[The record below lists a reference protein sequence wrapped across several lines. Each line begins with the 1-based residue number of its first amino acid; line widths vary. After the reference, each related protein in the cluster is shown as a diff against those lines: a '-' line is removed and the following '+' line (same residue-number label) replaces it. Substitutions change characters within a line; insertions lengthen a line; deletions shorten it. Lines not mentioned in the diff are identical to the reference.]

1 MDERGE
7 VTAEYTQEEI
17 KEDPMKFLQ
26 MTSVRS
32 FDGAPPSLVA
42 QVTVPDWYDEDTCVT
57 AEEKKTRKR
66 KKAAKLKSAAEKE
79 AARFGL
85 HTDESVATD
94 SPIHAAVEKAVR
106 SVASTGVSRVYQRGQ
121 GAHAVY
127 SAWTKHRHCLNVGRE
142 HASNNVWF
150 SVSYQG
156 ISQRCF
162 DDGCAGYASDPF
174 PIPEALYPVLFR
186 PPCPTRLRVEAIRQ
200 WRRR

>member
-1 MDERGE
+1 MRLLCGQEEQEVSELVLSLRENPREPRVPPVGGDGREGE

-66 KKAAKLKSAAEKE
+66 KKAAKLKSADAEKE

-94 SPIHAAVEKAVR
+94 SPIHAAVEKA
-106 SVASTGVSRVYQRGQ
+106 
-121 GAHAVY
+121 GARQQQCVVLRFVPGH
-127 SAWTKHRHCLNVGRE
+127 
-142 HASNNVWF
+142 
-150 SVSYQG
+150 
-156 ISQRCF
+156 
-162 DDGCAGYASDPF
+162 
-174 PIPEALYPVLFR
+174 IPALL
-186 PPCPTRLRVEAIRQ
+186 
-200 WRRR
+200 